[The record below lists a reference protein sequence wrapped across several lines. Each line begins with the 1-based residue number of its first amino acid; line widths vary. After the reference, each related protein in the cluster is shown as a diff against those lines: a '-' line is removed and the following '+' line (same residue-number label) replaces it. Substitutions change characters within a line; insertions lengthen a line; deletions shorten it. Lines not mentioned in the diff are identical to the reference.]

1 MLVIDGNHGMRPEGD
16 EPLRLLRGLEERWG
30 RGNLLARMRS
40 SVERSGSDEE
50 RRFAMM
56 DAEQLRARRVQSE
69 EQPPEMP
76 VDVVVILDGRLV
88 DDWALFS

>member
-1 MLVIDGNHGMRPEGD
+1 
-16 EPLRLLRGLEERWG
+16 
-30 RGNLLARMRS
+30 MRS
-40 SVERSGSDEE
+40 SVERSGGSDEE

-88 DDWALFS
+88 DDGALFS

>member
-1 MLVIDGNHGMRPEGD
+1 MDV
-16 EPLRLLRGLEERWG
+16 
-30 RGNLLARMRS
+30 LLARLRS
-40 SVERSGSDEE
+40 SVERPGEE
-50 RRFAMM
+50 RRFAML

-88 DDWALFS
+88 DDGAYTVLFS

>member
-1 MLVIDGNHGMRPEGD
+1 M
-16 EPLRLLRGLEERWG
+16 
-30 RGNLLARMRS
+30 
-40 SVERSGSDEE
+40 ERSGSDEE
-50 RRFAMM
+50 RRFAML

-88 DDWALFS
+88 DDGALFS